1 MFLIST
7 RFTVTVTLILTAFL
21 CIFAV
26 TEFISSSISQSS
38 KSSHNKSPKN
48 IIFIVGDGMG
58 MPMINSYRTFK
69 SEKLNTPVQTAWDSY
84 LTGMQMTHPND
95 PRDNITD
102 SSAAATAMAT
112 GTKTYNDAI
121 AVDNKHQQLKS
132 VTEAAKEKKMSV
144 GFVVSSDLTDATPAA
159 FGVHNVSRKN
169 YTEIADQ
176 FYDDR
181 VNGSH
186 KADILLGGGAKY
198 FIRKDR
204 NLAEEFQKDGYHYVT
219 TKQDL
224 KKNQHGKLLGLF
236 GEVELD
242 KAIDREN
249 STPSLQDMTEAAL
262 RQLQKNKNG
271 FFMLLEGSNIDN
283 AAHENDVV
291 GALSE
296 MEDFEKAV
304 QSALDFAKRDK
315 ETLVIITADHS
326 TGGFSYGAEGMTRET
341 GYKWDPAPII
351 AAKKTPGYM
360 AEKIA
365 EGQDIEKVLRTY
377 IDMELTESEIIQ
389 VKNAASQSDT
399 AAVQK
404 SIQLIFDKR
413 SFSGWTT
420 LAHTGE
426 DVPVYAYGPGKE
438 KWKGLIDNTQQAKN
452 IFAILEQK

>member
-1 MFLIST
+1 MFLIT
-7 RFTVTVTLILTAFL
+7 KARFTVTVALILTAFL
-21 CIFAV
+21 SIFAI
-26 TEFISSSISQSS
+26 TEFISPPQSQSS
-38 KSSHNKSPKN
+38 KSSSKNPKN
-48 IIFIVGDGMG
+48 IILIIGDGMG
-58 MPMINSYRTFK
+58 MPMINSYRTLK

-121 AVDNKHQQLKS
+121 AVDNNHQQLKS
-132 VTEAAKEKKMSV
+132 VTEAAKENKKSV
-144 GFVVSSDLTDATPAA
+144 GFVVTSDLTDATPAA
-159 FGVHNVSRKN
+159 FGVHNISRKN

-176 FYDDR
+176 YYDER
-181 VNGSH
+181 INGSH
-186 KADILLGGGAKY
+186 KVDVLLGGGAKY
-198 FIRKDR
+198 FIRNDR

-224 KKNQHGKLLGLF
+224 KKNQHDKLLGLF

-249 STPSLQDMTEAAL
+249 STPSLKDMTEAAL
-262 RQLQKNKNG
+262 TQLQKNENG

-296 MEDFEKAV
+296 MEDFEKGV
-304 QSALDFAKRDK
+304 QAALDFAKKDK

-341 GYKWDPAPII
+341 GYKWDPSPII

-365 EGQDIEKVLRTY
+365 EGQDAEKVLSTY
-377 IDMELTESEIIQ
+377 IDIKLTENEINQ
-389 VKNAASQSDT
+389 VKNAVSQSNT